1 MDGPQEAEERKEGDL
16 IFAIQ
21 YVQDGTYSSS
31 LSKDKK
37 RAIKKCAA
45 TDKEEVFLNPGAKTV
60 KVISAIEEQKRV
72 LIASHS
78 DSTSGHF
85 GVTKTY
91 KRIAERFYWKGMVI
105 DVRKFIYNFMM
116 ITCMHAVLILLR

>member
-1 MDGPQEAEERKEGDL
+1 MDGPQKAEERKEGDL
-16 IFAIQ
+16 ILQLPIQ

-37 RAIKKCAA
+37 IAVRKCAV

-91 KRIAERFYWKGMVI
+91 KRVAERFYWKGMVI
-105 DVRKFIYNFMM
+105 DVRKLVGNLFI
-116 ITCMHAVLILLR
+116 TL